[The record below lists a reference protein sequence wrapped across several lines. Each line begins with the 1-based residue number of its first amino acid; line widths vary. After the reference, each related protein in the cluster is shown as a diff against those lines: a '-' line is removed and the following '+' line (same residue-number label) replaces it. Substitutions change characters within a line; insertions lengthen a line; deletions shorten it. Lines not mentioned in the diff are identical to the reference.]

1 MNKKLSKY
9 IVAFDYTDKA
19 LIVLSATNGGGSII
33 SFASVILVPAG
44 IANASFNVI
53 FSMTTGVTKKVLKI
67 IRKKEEHNKIAM
79 LAKLN

>member
-9 IVAFDYTDKA
+9 IAAFDYTDKA
-19 LIVLSATNGGGSII
+19 LIVLSATNGGESII

-67 IRKKEEHNKIAM
+67 IRKKRGA
-79 LAKLN
+79 